1 MNKETDRAEDAARP
15 PAALSLA
22 IDKAINT
29 SYHAGVAWL
38 IVKGSNVTSGSTM
51 AGYPSNTL
59 FESISRA
66 RGAEAVYLSSPPYE
80 LFVDEKELLEALE
93 KANIWELHIPKIAEQ
108 WWKKINDKRFANA
121 TSVKIVEHPVD
132 QIGNQIYHGPYTL
145 LTKNRPWV
153 TGITMSHLNGSS
165 LSINGFEEDVG
176 VNLNIRDTV
185 SRTHAI
191 AVEGG
196 EKDAPFV
203 PEKNIANGEP
213 PVYRINSIEDFIQ
226 VLRYQNLLQLP
237 TLSLVG
243 SAEMIKDLMNL
254 DLIDEVVHYCMVL
267 SGESDGVEDDAIS
280 RGNFPGL
287 EGWQMTGSSVLK
299 RGVRIKFSRVLF

>member
-1 MNKETDRAEDAARP
+1 MNKETARAEEAARP

-38 IVKGSNVTSGSTM
+38 IVKGNDVTSGSTM
-51 AGYPSNTL
+51 AGYPSNAL

-80 LFVDEKELLEALE
+80 LFADGKELLEAME
-93 KANIWELHIPKIAEQ
+93 KANIWELHIPKIEEQ
-108 WWKKINDKRFANA
+108 WWRRINGKRFANA
-121 TSVKIVEHPVD
+121 TNVKIFEHPVD

-145 LTKNRPWV
+145 LTKSRPWV

-185 SRTHAI
+185 DRTHAV
-191 AVEGG
+191 AVEDGTN
-196 EKDAPFV
+196 EAPFV
-203 PEKNIANGEP
+203 SRKNVANGDR
-213 PVYRINSIEDFIQ
+213 PVYRVNSIEDFIK
-226 VLRYQNLLQLP
+226 VLHYQNLLQLP

-243 SAEMIKDLMNL
+243 SAEMVKNLMNL
-254 DLIDEVVHYCMVL
+254 DLIDDVVHYCMVL
-267 SGESDGVEDDAIS
+267 SGESEGVEDDVFD
-280 RGNFPGL
+280 RGSFPGL

-299 RGVRIKFSRVLF
+299 RGVRINFSRVLF